1 MKYKQT
7 FHKTW
12 EILKPFLF
20 YYVLHSAVFVLL
32 LSLCQAAAE
41 GLGTAYLAD
50 LTEHADTVTGVVS
63 GVSMII
69 SVLPFLPML
78 RRELAGHRASAGEVQ
93 EQNRVREAGM
103 TEGCS
108 RRDGFGRTCVSE
120 GDARQ
125 FGSRKEGAVTTVDTG
140 RTIGLTVL
148 LAVSSSLGL
157 NVLLTLTGLVGSS
170 ASYQEVAG
178 RQYGVA
184 FGIGILLYALVS
196 PVTEEIIFRGLVY
209 NRMRRYMPCA
219 VAVVVSGVLFGVYH
233 GNPVQGLYGGCM
245 GILMA
250 YLYERTHSF
259 FTPCLFHAAANLTVY
274 VSVQNAALQG
284 VLFTVPVCI
293 ALFVISGVGIMLVEV
308 TFRTHANN
316 QPV

>member
-7 FHKTW
+7 FYKTW

-20 YYVLHSAVFVLL
+20 YYILHNVVFILL
-32 LSLCQAAAE
+32 LSLCRAAAE
-41 GLGTAYLAD
+41 GLGAAYLAD

-63 GVSMII
+63 GVSMLI

-103 TEGCS
+103 IEGFS

-125 FGSRKEGAVTTVDTG
+125 FGSRKEEAVAPVDTG

-157 NVLLTLTGLVGSS
+157 NVLLTLTGLVGQS
-170 ASYQEVAG
+170 ASYQEVAD

-184 FGIGILLYALVS
+184 FGIGILLYALIS
-196 PVTEEIIFRGLVY
+196 PITEEIVFRGLVY
-209 NRMRRYMPCA
+209 NRMRCYMPHAAA
-219 VAVVVSGVLFGVYH
+219 VIASGVLFGIYH
-233 GNPVQGLYGGCM
+233 GNPVQGVYGGCM

-259 FTPCLFHAAANLTVY
+259 FMPCLFHAAANLTVY
-274 VSVQNAALQG
+274 AVAQSTALQG
-284 VLFTVPVCI
+284 LFFTIPACAALLVL
-293 ALFVISGVGIMLVEV
+293 SGVGIMLVEK
-308 TFRTHANN
+308 THHGEA
-316 QPV
+316 

>member
-20 YYVLHSAVFVLL
+20 YYILHSAVFVLL
-32 LSLCQAAAE
+32 LSLCRAVAE
-41 GLGTAYLAD
+41 GLGAAYLAD
-50 LTEHADTVTGVVS
+50 LTEHADTVTGIVS
-63 GVSMII
+63 GLSMLI

-93 EQNRVREAGM
+93 EQNRVQEAAM
-103 TEGCS
+103 TEGFVRKS
-108 RRDGFGRTCVSE
+108 GLGKICV
-120 GDARQ
+120 
-125 FGSRKEGAVTTVDTG
+125 TG

-157 NVLLTLTGLVGSS
+157 NVLLTLTGLVGQS
-170 ASYQEVAG
+170 ASYQEVAD

-196 PVTEEIIFRGLVY
+196 PITEEVVFRGLVY
-209 NRMRRYMPCA
+209 NRMRCYMPHASA
-219 VAVVVSGVLFGVYH
+219 VIASGVLFGIYH
-233 GNPVQGLYGGCM
+233 GNLVQGLYGGCM
-245 GILMA
+245 GMLMA

-259 FTPCLFHAAANLTVY
+259 FTPCLFHAVANLTVY
-274 VSVQNAALQG
+274 AVAQSAALQG
-284 VLFTVPVCI
+284 LFFTVPACA
-293 ALFVISGVGIMLVEV
+293 ALLVLSVVGIMLVEK
-308 TFRTHANN
+308 THYGEA
-316 QPV
+316 